1 MLKRRIDEEEH
12 PEEQAP
18 KTNIDELGD
27 IKEDCDQKS
36 HRQ

>member
-18 KTNIDELGD
+18 KINIGELVD
-27 IKEDCDQKS
+27 K
-36 HRQ
+36 RRL